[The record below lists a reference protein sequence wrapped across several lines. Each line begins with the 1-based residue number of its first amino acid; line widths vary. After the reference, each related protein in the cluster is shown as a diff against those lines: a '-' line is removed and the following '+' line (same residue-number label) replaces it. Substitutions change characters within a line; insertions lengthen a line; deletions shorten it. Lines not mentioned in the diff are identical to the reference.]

1 MGLLAKKKKR
11 SAPEVA
17 MAATADISFLLLIF
31 FIVSTV
37 FNVEQG
43 IVMFLPSGQ
52 TENTARVSR
61 KNILEVKAF
70 ADNTISIG
78 GRPVKLEEVRRI
90 CEEAQDANP
99 NIIVVIQ
106 TAPGGQYGVM
116 IDILDELKLA
126 NIRKISLKML
136 STG

>member
-1 MGLLAKKKKR
+1 MGILAKKKKR
-11 SAPEVA
+11 PAPEVA

-52 TENTARVSR
+52 AENTARVSR

-78 GRPVKLEEVRRI
+78 GRVVGLDEVRRI

-99 NIIVVIQ
+99 KIVVVIQ
-106 TAPGGQYGVM
+106 TAPGADYGVM

-136 STG
+136 SAG